1 MILLYKV
8 IVKTFPLIF
17 CYNSHFFCQIRGGK
31 FKKWEE
37 RVFLSFFDLSP
48 LFKKWEERVFLS
60 FFEFISSN
68 LTEKNCQIR
77 GTGNS
82 YFFNFRTS
90 ICVFNVFSGMSLLSI
105 GLGGNRIYWP
115 QPKLKPRTLGSLLV
129 QGPRPVNSI
138 TTKSDRQ

>member
-1 MILLYKV
+1 MRGKG
-8 IVKTFPLIF
+8 FPLIF
-17 CYNSHFFCQIRGGK
+17 WSIPSIQKMRGK
-31 FKKWEE
+31 
-37 RVFLSFFDLSP
+37 VFLSFLKFTSSIQKMRGKGFPLIFLIYPLYSKNERKGFSSHFLSLPP

-115 QPKLKPRTLGSLLV
+115 
-129 QGPRPVNSI
+129 RPLH
-138 TTKSDRQ
+138 